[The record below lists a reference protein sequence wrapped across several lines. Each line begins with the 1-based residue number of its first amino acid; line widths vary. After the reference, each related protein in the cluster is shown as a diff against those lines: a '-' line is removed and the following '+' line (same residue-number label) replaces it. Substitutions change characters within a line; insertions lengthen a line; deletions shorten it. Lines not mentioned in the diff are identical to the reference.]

1 MLNGIITRLISSKLW
16 VTVGLAIA
24 TVAYPD
30 LDIETKAQ
38 ITGAIG
44 AVYVV
49 VQGFVD
55 AMQGQRSAD

>member
-1 MLNGIITRLISSKLW
+1 MLHSITTRLISSKLW

-24 TVAYPD
+24 TALYPD
-30 LDIETKAQ
+30 LDNETKVQ

-44 AVYVV
+44 VAYVV

-55 AMQGQRSAD
+55 ALQGQRPAD